1 MRIQQLSFYLLW
13 SKERERGLKHG
24 VGLKRIVSHSARN
37 EKGEKERKE
46 EEISNMQKFVDR
58 KIRRE
63 RNFRN
68 GMGWKKGV
76 RRRKL
81 RTKERNERERERKR
95 EMGKKGRSFGEMEEK
110 IAGGKTAKKFEM

>member
-1 MRIQQLSFYLLW
+1 MEQRAREGSEARSRSEAHRIAL
-13 SKERERGLKHG
+13 
-24 VGLKRIVSHSARN
+24 ARN

-68 GMGWKKGV
+68 GMGWKKRV
-76 RRRKL
+76 RRRRKL